1 MIILPVVSM
10 TKLPTQGCLRGGGG
24 GGGMKGDWRRE
35 GCIKGGAK
43 STAGGKGGRQGIHF
57 TNYIIDSIQY
67 LD

>member
-1 MIILPVVSM
+1 MF
-10 TKLPTQGCLRGGGG
+10 TGRGWR